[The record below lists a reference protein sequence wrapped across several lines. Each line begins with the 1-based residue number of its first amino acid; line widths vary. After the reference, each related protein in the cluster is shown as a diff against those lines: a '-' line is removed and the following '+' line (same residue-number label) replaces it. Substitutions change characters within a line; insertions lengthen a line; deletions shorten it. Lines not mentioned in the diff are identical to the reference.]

1 MSFDQSY
8 KSKFSVNLNN
18 IQNSGMKNTRS
29 PCKTKKEKQSR
40 QREESSPPK
49 GGRLTIIDSSSCQ
62 TKYGTKKAG
71 KRNVEASCY
80 RTETHT
86 ELSVEYSINP
96 EETNDYE
103 TKSSGNFPLF
113 SQSDVLPSIARIPK
127 IKMSENSGTFNPNDK
142 DWKNLDKQC
151 ITRILQKLYLARKNL
166 SPVID
171 EIINSATRIS
181 ATEIAALKYSNSP
194 LCSVTT
200 KQISD
205 AINAS
210 KMFQE
215 VNEELNKKNKNK
227 TSLIVGETFR
237 FPSSSH
243 TVMNV
248 MVVPDDNAGTDRV
261 YIDKDLMLQLIEVY
275 ELLGK
280 TIEKLK
286 QYQRDQAMSR
296 EFNDLEDDL
305 DQTMKGL
312 DEKFASSPKVT
323 GPSARYYG

>member
-1 MSFDQSY
+1 
-8 KSKFSVNLNN
+8 
-18 IQNSGMKNTRS
+18 MKNSRS
-29 PCKTKKEKQSR
+29 PRKTKKDKQST
-40 QREESSPPK
+40 QPVQSSRTK
-49 GGRLTIIDSSSCQ
+49 GITIIDSSSCQ
-62 TKYGTKKAG
+62 TKYATKKAG

-86 ELSVEYSINP
+86 ELSVEYSLNP
-96 EETNDYE
+96 DENNDYGAKE
-103 TKSSGNFPLF
+103 SGNFPLF
-113 SQSDVLPSIARIPK
+113 SQSDVSSSIARIPR
-127 IKMSENSGTFNPNDK
+127 IKMSENSSTFNPTDE
-142 DWKNLDKQC
+142 DWKNLDEKC
-151 ITRILQKLYLARKNL
+151 ITRNLQKLYLARKKL

-227 TSLIVGETFR
+227 TSLIIGETFR
-237 FPSSSH
+237 FPTSSH

-248 MVVPDDNAGTDRV
+248 MIVPNDNAKTDRV

-286 QYQRDQAMSR
+286 QHQRDSEMAR

-305 DQTMKGL
+305 DETMKAL
-312 DEKFASSPKVT
+312 DQRFAPSPKASSN
-323 GPSARYYG
+323 PSSGYYG